1 MSILSACS
9 EVDKSVGAFS
19 TKKPVSID
27 DRVVKILSNKGN
39 LDALENNVNEFNNFI
54 FSQIMNQFQL
64 QVDENKEE
72 ISW

>member
-1 MSILSACS
+1 MSILSVCS
-9 EVDKSVGAFS
+9 EVDKSVGAFR

-54 FSQIMNQFQL
+54 FLQIMNQFQL
-64 QVDENKEE
+64 QVDENKEG